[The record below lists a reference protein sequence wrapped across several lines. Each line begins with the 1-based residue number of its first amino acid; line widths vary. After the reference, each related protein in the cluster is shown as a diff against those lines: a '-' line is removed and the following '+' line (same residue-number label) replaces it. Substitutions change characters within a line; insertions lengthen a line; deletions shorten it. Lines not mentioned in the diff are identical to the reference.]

1 MTSKLA
7 GAVLKR
13 VVTKAQGDTL
23 NDFSKHFDSEDPF
36 YYVDSHPTQGGMSE
50 KNKKERRKFKN
61 YKKGLMGGTIYRP
74 PGVVDEHDIKIL
86 ASVRRRSWHLDMS
99 LFHWCGFR
107 FGWSVIIGLVPVVG
121 DIVDCLLAYWI
132 IRKASQING
141 GLPDKIKNRMYLN
154 VAADFAIGL
163 VPLLG
168 DIADALYKANS
179 RNTWLL
185 EDYLVK
191 KAAEEA
197 KAKAAEGHNQQY
209 AHTDDPELGMSASRP
224 PRTIAPQ
231 QPKPSKK
238 MKGKE
243 TRR

>member
-1 MTSKLA
+1 MSNKIAAWALKQ
-7 GAVLKR
+7 AVAK
-13 VVTKAQGDTL
+13 TKAQSDTL
-23 NDFSKHFDSEDPF
+23 DDFSAKFDSEDPF
-36 YYVDSHPTQGGMSE
+36 YYVDSHPTEGAMSE
-50 KNKKERRKFKN
+50 KKKKEKRKFKN
-61 YKKGLMGGTIYRP
+61 YKKGLRGGTIYRP
-74 PGVVDEHDIKIL
+74 PGVEDEHDIKIL

-107 FGWSVIIGLVPVVG
+107 FGWSVIIGLVPVLG
-121 DIVDCLLAYWI
+121 DVIDCLLAYWI
-132 IRKASQING
+132 IRKANQING
-141 GLPDKIKNRMYLN
+141 GLPDKIKRRMYLN

-197 KAKAAEGHNQQY
+197 KAKRNPEY
-209 AHTDDPELGMSASRP
+209 AQTDDPEQGHSRAS
-224 PRTIAPQ
+224 APQ

-238 MKGKE
+238 MEGKE
-243 TRR
+243 TRRG